1 MKEKFWYFGYVVALL
16 LILLIAFTD
25 FPSGADM
32 ALAILFTCV
41 FSVTHT
47 QLLHRRML
55 HTDSSYRINV
65 LDERNIAIKE
75 KAGNI
80 TNMITLMLLGIAMLI
95 FITLNYMVSAIIVG
109 VIILIQP
116 LVLIIASSIIEK
128 KSENNNKALCGPRY
142 HNLHTEGCFYS

>member
-1 MKEKFWYFGYVVALL
+1 MKEKFWYFGYVVGLL

-75 KAGNI
+75 KVGNI

-128 KSENNNKALCGPRY
+128 KI
-142 HNLHTEGCFYS
+142 

>member
-16 LILLIAFTD
+16 LILLMAFTD
-25 FPSGADM
+25 FPPEADM

-75 KAGNI
+75 KAGNAAGHCYVDI
-80 TNMITLMLLGIAMLI
+80 YYFKLYGFCHNCRS
-95 FITLNYMVSAIIVG
+95 NYPDTAI
-109 VIILIQP
+109 
-116 LVLIIASSIIEK
+116 
-128 KSENNNKALCGPRY
+128 GPNHCKQY
-142 HNLHTEGCFYS
+142 Y

>member
-1 MKEKFWYFGYVVALL
+1 MKEKFWYFGYVVGLL

-80 TNMITLMLLGIAMLI
+80 TNMITLMCKFQSIG
-95 FITLNYMVSAIIVG
+95 
-109 VIILIQP
+109 
-116 LVLIIASSIIEK
+116 ASIPEL
-128 KSENNNKALCGPRY
+128 AVHL
-142 HNLHTEGCFYS
+142 F

>member
-1 MKEKFWYFGYVVALL
+1 MKEKFWYFGYVVGLL

-47 QLLHRRML
+47 QLLHRRMH

-128 KSENNNKALCGPRY
+128 KI
-142 HNLHTEGCFYS
+142 

>member
-41 FSVTHT
+41 FLVTHM

-128 KSENNNKALCGPRY
+128 KI
-142 HNLHTEGCFYS
+142 

>member
-1 MKEKFWYFGYVVALL
+1 MRRKSHERKVLVFRLCCWITAYSADRIYGFSTWSRYGFGN
-16 LILLIAFTD
+16 
-25 FPSGADM
+25 P
-32 ALAILFTCV
+32 FTCV

-128 KSENNNKALCGPRY
+128 KI
-142 HNLHTEGCFYS
+142 

>member
-1 MKEKFWYFGYVVALL
+1 MKEKFWYFGYIVALL

-25 FPSGADM
+25 FPPGAYM
-32 ALAILFTCV
+32 ALAILLTCV

-80 TNMITLMLLGIAMLI
+80 TNMITVALLGIVTLI
-95 FITLNYMVSAIIVG
+95 FIALNYMVSAIIVG
-109 VIILIQP
+109 VVIFLQPVILI
-116 LVLIIASSIIEK
+116 ITSNIIEK
-128 KSENNNKALCGPRY
+128 KI
-142 HNLHTEGCFYS
+142 

>member
-55 HTDSSYRINV
+55 HTDSSNAAGHCYADIYYFKLYGFCHNCRSNYP
-65 LDERNIAIKE
+65 DTAI
-75 KAGNI
+75 
-80 TNMITLMLLGIAMLI
+80 
-95 FITLNYMVSAIIVG
+95 
-109 VIILIQP
+109 
-116 LVLIIASSIIEK
+116 
-128 KSENNNKALCGPRY
+128 GPNHCKQY
-142 HNLHTEGCFYS
+142 H

>member
-1 MKEKFWYFGYVVALL
+1 MKEKFWYFGYVVGLL

-75 KAGNI
+75 KAGNN

-128 KSENNNKALCGPRY
+128 KI
-142 HNLHTEGCFYS
+142 

>member
-1 MKEKFWYFGYVVALL
+1 MKEKYWYFGYVVALL

-128 KSENNNKALCGPRY
+128 KI
-142 HNLHTEGCFYS
+142 

>member
-1 MKEKFWYFGYVVALL
+1 MKEKFWYLGYVVGLL

-128 KSENNNKALCGPRY
+128 KI
-142 HNLHTEGCFYS
+142 

>member
-128 KSENNNKALCGPRY
+128 KI
-142 HNLHTEGCFYS
+142 

>member
-116 LVLIIASSIIEK
+116 FVLIIASSIIEK
-128 KSENNNKALCGPRY
+128 KI
-142 HNLHTEGCFYS
+142 

>member
-25 FPSGADM
+25 FPPGADM

-95 FITLNYMVSAIIVG
+95 FITLNYMV
-109 VIILIQP
+109 
-116 LVLIIASSIIEK
+116 
-128 KSENNNKALCGPRY
+128 
-142 HNLHTEGCFYS
+142 

>member
-1 MKEKFWYFGYVVALL
+1 MKEKFWYFGYVVGLL

-25 FPSGADM
+25 FPPGADM

-41 FSVTHT
+41 ISVTHT

-128 KSENNNKALCGPRY
+128 KI
-142 HNLHTEGCFYS
+142 

>member
-116 LVLIIASSIIEK
+116 LVLIIIYYFKLYGFCHNCRSNYPDTAI
-128 KSENNNKALCGPRY
+128 GPNHCKQY
-142 HNLHTEGCFYS
+142 Y

>member
-25 FPSGADM
+25 FPPGADM

-80 TNMITLMLLGIAMLI
+80 TNMITLMLLLI

-128 KSENNNKALCGPRY
+128 KI
-142 HNLHTEGCFYS
+142 

>member
-55 HTDSSYRINV
+55 HTDSSYRSNV

-109 VIILIQP
+109 VIILIQL

-128 KSENNNKALCGPRY
+128 KI
-142 HNLHTEGCFYS
+142 

>member
-16 LILLIAFTD
+16 LILLMAFTD
-25 FPSGADM
+25 FPLGADM

-55 HTDSSYRINV
+55 HTDSSYRSNV

-128 KSENNNKALCGPRY
+128 KI
-142 HNLHTEGCFYS
+142 

>member
-1 MKEKFWYFGYVVALL
+1 MKEKFWYFGYVVGLL

-65 LDERNIAIKE
+65 LDESNIAIKE

-128 KSENNNKALCGPRY
+128 KI
-142 HNLHTEGCFYS
+142 

>member
-1 MKEKFWYFGYVVALL
+1 MRRKSHERKVLYFGYVVALL

-116 LVLIIASSIIEK
+116 LVLIIASSIIEF
-128 KSENNNKALCGPRY
+128 A
-142 HNLHTEGCFYS
+142 

>member
-1 MKEKFWYFGYVVALL
+1 MKEKFWYFGYIAALL
-16 LILLIAFTD
+16 LVLLIAFTD
-25 FPSGADM
+25 FPPGVDI

-41 FSVTHT
+41 SSVTHT

-55 HTDSSYRINV
+55 NTDSSYRIQV

-80 TNMITLMLLGIAMLI
+80 TNMVTLMLLGIAMLI
-95 FITLNYMVSAIIVG
+95 FIVLNYMVSAIIVG

-116 LVLIIASSIIEK
+116 LLLIITSSIIEK
-128 KSENNNKALCGPRY
+128 KI
-142 HNLHTEGCFYS
+142 

>member
-1 MKEKFWYFGYVVALL
+1 MNEKFWYFGYVVGFL

-25 FPSGADM
+25 FPPGADM
-32 ALAILFTCV
+32 ALAILFPCV

-55 HTDSSYRINV
+55 HTDPSYRINV

-95 FITLNYMVSAIIVG
+95 FITLNYMDSAIIVG

-128 KSENNNKALCGPRY
+128 KI
-142 HNLHTEGCFYS
+142 

>member
-41 FSVTHT
+41 FSVTHM

-128 KSENNNKALCGPRY
+128 KI
-142 HNLHTEGCFYS
+142 

>member
-80 TNMITLMLLGIAMLI
+80 QG
-95 FITLNYMVSAIIVG
+95 
-109 VIILIQP
+109 
-116 LVLIIASSIIEK
+116 EK
-128 KSENNNKALCGPRY
+128 RRWKSLPGSEK
-142 HNLHTEGCFYS
+142 GCIKEERKWG

>member
-1 MKEKFWYFGYVVALL
+1 MKEKFWYYGYVVALL

-128 KSENNNKALCGPRY
+128 KI
-142 HNLHTEGCFYS
+142 

>member
-1 MKEKFWYFGYVVALL
+1 MKEKFWYFGYIVALL

-128 KSENNNKALCGPRY
+128 KI
-142 HNLHTEGCFYS
+142 

>member
-16 LILLIAFTD
+16 LILLMAFTD
-25 FPSGADM
+25 FPPEADM

-116 LVLIIASSIIEK
+116 VVLIIASSIIEK
-128 KSENNNKALCGPRY
+128 KI
-142 HNLHTEGCFYS
+142 

>member
-75 KAGNI
+75 KAGNN

-116 LVLIIASSIIEK
+116 FVLIIASSIIEK
-128 KSENNNKALCGPRY
+128 KI
-142 HNLHTEGCFYS
+142 

>member
-1 MKEKFWYFGYVVALL
+1 MKEKFWYFGYIVALL
-16 LILLIAFTD
+16 LILLMAFTD
-25 FPSGADM
+25 FPPGADM

-80 TNMITLMLLGIAMLI
+80 TNMITLMLLGIQYDH
-95 FITLNYMVSAIIVG
+95 LNAAGHCYVDIYYFKLYGFCHNCRSNYPDTAI
-109 VIILIQP
+109 
-116 LVLIIASSIIEK
+116 
-128 KSENNNKALCGPRY
+128 GPNHCKQY
-142 HNLHTEGCFYS
+142 Y

>member
-1 MKEKFWYFGYVVALL
+1 MVVVRLYFAFPLYNRTLYDCYTVVFY
-16 LILLIAFTD
+16 IFS
-25 FPSGADM
+25 F
-32 ALAILFTCV
+32 LFTCV

-128 KSENNNKALCGPRY
+128 KI
-142 HNLHTEGCFYS
+142 

>member
-80 TNMITLMLLGIAMLI
+80 TNMITLMQLGIAMLI

-128 KSENNNKALCGPRY
+128 KI
-142 HNLHTEGCFYS
+142 

>member
-75 KAGNI
+75 KAGNN

-128 KSENNNKALCGPRY
+128 KI
-142 HNLHTEGCFYS
+142 

>member
-32 ALAILFTCV
+32 ALAILFTRV

-128 KSENNNKALCGPRY
+128 KI
-142 HNLHTEGCFYS
+142 

>member
-25 FPSGADM
+25 FPHGADM

-128 KSENNNKALCGPRY
+128 KI
-142 HNLHTEGCFYS
+142 

>member
-1 MKEKFWYFGYVVALL
+1 MKEKFWYFGYVVGLL

-128 KSENNNKALCGPRY
+128 KI
-142 HNLHTEGCFYS
+142 

>member
-1 MKEKFWYFGYVVALL
+1 MKEKFWYFGYVVGLL

-55 HTDSSYRINV
+55 HTDSSYRSNV

-128 KSENNNKALCGPRY
+128 KI
-142 HNLHTEGCFYS
+142 

>member
-1 MKEKFWYFGYVVALL
+1 MKEKFWYFGYVVGLL

-116 LVLIIASSIIEK
+116 LVLIIANI
-128 KSENNNKALCGPRY
+128 GVQGVQTR
-142 HNLHTEGCFYS
+142 

>member
-55 HTDSSYRINV
+55 HTDSSYRSNV

-128 KSENNNKALCGPRY
+128 KI
-142 HNLHTEGCFYS
+142 

>member
-41 FSVTHT
+41 FSITHT

-128 KSENNNKALCGPRY
+128 KI
-142 HNLHTEGCFYS
+142 